1 MNTLLELL
9 RFFLGSIRTLQVS
22 ALLFVTLYKLKNHYR
37 GKFNKKQ
44 KQKSIPGFGR
54 RCIPTI
60 GS

>member
-9 RFFLGSIRTLQVS
+9 RFSLGSIRTLQVS

-37 GKFNKKQ
+37 GKFNE

-54 RCIPTI
+54 RCFPTI